1 MDTKTDSSTQQ
12 TLGEE
17 TAKPNIRNILPILPK
32 QPGVYIFK
40 DSRGRV
46 IYVGKA
52 QSLRDRV
59 KSYFQK
65 NDSVNYVNHPISFFT
80 DKISSVDYIVT
91 DNEVEALMLE
101 SNLIKKN
108 RPKYNVSLKDDK
120 SYPYIAITENEKFP
134 RVFMTRNRNLKGAKY
149 FGPYTNVK
157 PVKEILG
164 ALRKIFQLR
173 DCKKSKPGKVRD
185 AVCLNYHINLCSAPC
200 AGKITEEIYRRNID
214 YIKMF
219 LKGSDKTIIENMKA
233 EMIRHASNKEFEDA
247 AILREKIEWI
257 NELHVNQKIF
267 FSGEDTWEILSISK
281 DVSAE
286 MAAVSLFSY
295 KEGELSAIN
304 NFIISNCKFIAENE
318 ILAGFLKSFYIDI
331 DNVPSKI
338 FIPFEIEDME
348 LISEWLSKSKD
359 KKIEIKVPK
368 IGEKKKII
376 GMVAR
381 NAALYLEK
389 KKFEKDIGYS
399 KAYKDLFN
407 LKGILGLENIPKR
420 IECFD
425 ISNIGSS
432 FAVGSMAVFI

>member
-173 DCKKSKPGKVRD
+173 DCKKS
-185 AVCLNYHINLCSAPC
+185 
-200 AGKITEEIYRRNID
+200 
-214 YIKMF
+214 
-219 LKGSDKTIIENMKA
+219 
-233 EMIRHASNKEFEDA
+233 
-247 AILREKIEWI
+247 
-257 NELHVNQKIF
+257 
-267 FSGEDTWEILSISK
+267 
-281 DVSAE
+281 
-286 MAAVSLFSY
+286 
-295 KEGELSAIN
+295 
-304 NFIISNCKFIAENE
+304 
-318 ILAGFLKSFYIDI
+318 
-331 DNVPSKI
+331 
-338 FIPFEIEDME
+338 
-348 LISEWLSKSKD
+348 
-359 KKIEIKVPK
+359 
-368 IGEKKKII
+368 
-376 GMVAR
+376 
-381 NAALYLEK
+381 
-389 KKFEKDIGYS
+389 
-399 KAYKDLFN
+399 
-407 LKGILGLENIPKR
+407 
-420 IECFD
+420 
-425 ISNIGSS
+425 
-432 FAVGSMAVFI
+432 